1 MSHEPGRD
9 DRDFLAGLLGPD
21 GPELSCE
28 QCFAELDRYVELE
41 LSGADADAEVPGMRA
56 HLQGCGA
63 CDEDHRSLRALVETE
78 AGSAGA
84 PPPID

>member
-9 DRDFLAGLLGPD
+9 DRDLLAGLLGSD

-56 HLQGCGA
+56 HLQGCAA

-78 AGSAGA
+78 SGSAGA
-84 PPPID
+84 PPRID